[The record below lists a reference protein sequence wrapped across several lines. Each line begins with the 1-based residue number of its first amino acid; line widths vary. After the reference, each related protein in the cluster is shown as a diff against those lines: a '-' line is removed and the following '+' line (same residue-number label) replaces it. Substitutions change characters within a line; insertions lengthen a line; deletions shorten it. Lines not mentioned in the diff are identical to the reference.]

1 MDSQIN
7 FVDSQTLT
15 LKPDVTP
22 GQILVSSQNLGWQ
35 GIHIEK
41 GENDG
46 FTPEDVTVT
55 QHYFAMNTGPAFEWE
70 WKDGQQFK
78 THRYETGDLWINPAG
93 IPFSHHISGHNQ
105 FVLLTLE
112 PDKLAELMPVRVNHP
127 TFRRQHQ
134 SKDRHLQML
143 MQALLIEAELGG
155 PNGTLYV
162 DSLTTALVTHFI
174 NHYSIEQPI
183 DSFRSNISAKQ
194 QRLSTVLDY
203 IEAHLAEDI
212 SLSELSLQAGLSKF
226 HFSRLFKQSIGLTPH
241 KYLVKRRIERA
252 TQWLKQGQCISQ
264 VAYQLG
270 FSDQSHFTRTFKQVK
285 GKTPRQYLKSI
296 L

>member
-7 FVDSQTLT
+7 FVDSQTLN

-46 FTPEDVTVT
+46 FTPDDVTVT

-93 IPFSHHISGHNQ
+93 IPFSHRISGHNQ

-183 DSFRSNISAKQ
+183 DSFRSNISAEQ

-203 IEAHLAEDI
+203 IEAHLTEDI

-252 TQWLKQGQCISQ
+252 TQWLKQGQSISQ